1 MSGYSEKVL
10 DHFQRPRNVGVL
22 EDAHGVGE
30 WGDPECGD
38 FLKVF
43 LKVEGDTIT
52 DVKYQIRGCPAS
64 IACASAMSELAMG
77 RNLDDAM
84 MIVDEDIVEALDG
97 LPEAKLHCSNL
108 GAIGL
113 KKAITDYFEKYVAQ
127 GGASTHGS

>member
-10 DHFQRPRNVGVL
+10 DHFQHPRNVGII
-22 EDAHGVGE
+22 ENANGIGE
-30 WGDPECGD
+30 FGDPGCGD

-43 LKVEGDTIT
+43 LRVEEQSIT
-52 DVKYQIRGCPAS
+52 NVKYQIRGCPAS
-64 IACASAMSELAMG
+64 IACASAMSELAIG

-113 KKAITDYFEKYVAQ
+113 KKAITDYFEKYVAPNAKQ
-127 GGASTHGS
+127 R

>member
-1 MSGYSEKVL
+1 MSGYSDKVL
-10 DHFQRPRNVGVL
+10 DHFQRPRNAGIL
-22 EDAHGVGE
+22 EDANGVGE
-30 WGDPECGD
+30 FGDPGCGD

-77 RNLDDAM
+77 KNLDDAM
-84 MIVDEDIVEALDG
+84 MIMDEDIVEALDG
-97 LPEAKLHCSNL
+97 LPEHKLHCSNL
-108 GAIGL
+108 GAVGL

-127 GGASTHGS
+127 GGVA